1 MRILLFL
8 LSFSLI
14 CFSPSFAQQIKTDV
28 LVYGNGPGALAA
40 AIQSARSGVK
50 TILVFDK
57 ISWAGQKSLAIHP
70 ALSYGIWAEFAKNY
84 SIITENKAQD
94 PKFFKIDGEKTEE
107 ILKSMADTVK
117 RLTLIRSAK
126 INTIKAVGKGW
137 EFRLAEGKKIKSKIL
152 LDATTEHLALQM
164 LKVAAPTGKSIST
177 QVNNELFRTSVAA
190 IDTFKILP
198 ISALIPEK
206 TEYLVALPKIP
217 ESEIATMHAGQAAG
231 ATAAFCAF
239 FNASTPKLDVRTI
252 QSELLTYRSSLFP
265 LADILPGDSSFIKI
279 QHQAVSGIMNK
290 GFSYQVDGIYFQTQG
305 TLSTEELKSPMK
317 SFYSRSQIWFA
328 DHRSEKLSIREGID
342 LLMYTATRGEELR
355 REIERGWKTNLGF
368 SSAYEASRPLNRK
381 EFAILL
387 DTYLQS
393 FSVKVNLEGQLL
405 N

>member
-1 MRILLFL
+1 MRILVIL

-14 CFSPSFAQQIKTDV
+14 CFYPSFAQQIKTDV
-28 LVYGNGPGALAA
+28 LVYGNGPGAVAA

-57 ISWAGQKSLAIHP
+57 ISWAGQNSLAIHP

-84 SIITENKAQD
+84 SIKTENKEQD
-94 PKFFKIDGEKTEE
+94 PQFFKIDGEKGEA
-107 ILKSMADTVK
+107 ILKSMIDTVK
-117 RLTLIRSAK
+117 RLTLIQSAK
-126 INTIKAVGKGW
+126 INSIKASGKGW
-137 EFRLAEGKKIKSKIL
+137 EFKLADGKKVISKIL
-152 LDATTEHLALQM
+152 LDATREHLALRM
-164 LKVAAPTGKSIST
+164 LQVASPTGESMST
-177 QVNNELFRTSVAA
+177 QANKELFRTSVAA
-190 IDTFKILP
+190 IDNFKILP

-206 TEYLVALPKIP
+206 TEYVVALPKLL
-217 ESEIATMHAGQAAG
+217 EDEIAKVHAGQAAG

-239 FNASTPKLDVRTI
+239 FNTSTKKLDVRTI

-290 GFSYQVDGIYFQTQG
+290 GFIYQADGIYFLTKG

-317 SFYSRSQIWFA
+317 SFYSRSQIWFD

-355 REIERGWKTNLGF
+355 REIERGWKTNLGL

-387 DTYLQS
+387 DTYLQP

>member
-1 MRILLFL
+1 MRILVFL

-14 CFSPSFAQQIKTDV
+14 CFYPSFAQQIKTDV
-28 LVYGNGPGALAA
+28 LVYGNGPGAVAA

-57 ISWAGQKSLAIHP
+57 ISWAGQNSLAIHP

-84 SIITENKAQD
+84 SIKTENKEQG
-94 PKFFKIDGEKTEE
+94 PPFFKIDGEKGEA
-107 ILKSMADTVK
+107 ILKSMIDTVK
-117 RLTLIRSAK
+117 RLTLIQSVK
-126 INTIKAVGKGW
+126 INSIKASGKGW
-137 EFRLAEGKKIKSKIL
+137 EFKLADGKKVISKIL
-152 LDATTEHLALQM
+152 LDATREHLALQM
-164 LKVAAPTGKSIST
+164 LQVASPTGESIST
-177 QVNNELFRTSVAA
+177 QANNELFRTSVAA

-198 ISALIPEK
+198 ISALIPKK
-206 TEYLVALPKIP
+206 TEYVVALPKLL
-217 ESEIATMHAGQAAG
+217 EDEIVKVHAGQAAG
-231 ATAAFCAF
+231 AIAAFCAF
-239 FNASTPKLDVRTI
+239 FNTSTKKLDVRTI
-252 QSELLTYRSSLFP
+252 QSELLTFRSSLFP

-290 GFSYQVDGIYFQTQG
+290 GFIYQADGIYFQTKG

-317 SFYSRSQIWFA
+317 SFYSRSQIWFD

-355 REIERGWKTNLGF
+355 REIERGWKTNLGL
-368 SSAYEASRPLNRK
+368 SSAYEASRPINRK

-387 DTYLQS
+387 DTYLHP
-393 FSVKVNLEGQLL
+393 FSVKVNLEGHLL